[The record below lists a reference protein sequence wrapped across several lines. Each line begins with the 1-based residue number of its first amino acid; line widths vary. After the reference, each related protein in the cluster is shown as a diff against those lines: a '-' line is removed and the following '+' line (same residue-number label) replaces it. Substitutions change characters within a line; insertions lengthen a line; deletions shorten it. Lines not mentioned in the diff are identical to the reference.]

1 MLFCTAPFF
10 VFLAVVLAAFWFSPP
25 AWRKWILLAASY
37 FFYGCWNPKF
47 IPLLWALTAIDYSAA
62 LWIQHVESGRRKLIL
77 ALSLTA
83 NLGFLG
89 FFKYYNFLASNL
101 AWAMGKPAGS
111 FFLAIVLP
119 LGISFHT
126 FQSLSYVVDVY
137 RRQQKPIRNLLD
149 YALYIAFF
157 PQLVAGPIV
166 RAREFFRDFYD
177 WRPPDGRGVQ
187 RGLLLVV
194 LGLTKK
200 AALADRF
207 ALVSDAYFSNIAG
220 HPGMLTAWSGCCAF
234 ALQVYFDFS
243 GYSDMAI
250 GMAEFFGIHFPENFR
265 RPFLADCITEFWR
278 RWHMTL
284 SSWLRDYLY
293 FPLGGSRKG
302 RGRTYVNLILTML
315 LAGLWHGAAWNFV
328 LWGGCQGLL
337 LAGER
342 ATGIRPINFRARPVL
357 YSIRALLAFGV
368 FVAGLAV
375 FRAPGLRETG
385 LSLVQMFSG
394 ARGASLFN
402 LWQTG
407 LALCALVL
415 AVLEEWLGWFDRL
428 LTGPLWTYA
437 AALTL
442 MLATLEMFS
451 VTEISIPF
459 VYFQF

>member
-1 MLFCTAPFF
+1 
-10 VFLAVVLAAFWFSPP
+10 
-25 AWRKWILLAASY
+25 
-37 FFYGCWNPKF
+37 
-47 IPLLWALTAIDYSAA
+47 
-62 LWIQHVESGRRKLIL
+62 
-77 ALSLTA
+77 
-83 NLGFLG
+83 
-89 FFKYYNFLASNL
+89 
-101 AWAMGKPAGS
+101 
-111 FFLAIVLP
+111 
-119 LGISFHT
+119 
-126 FQSLSYVVDVY
+126 
-137 RRQQKPIRNLLD
+137 
-149 YALYIAFF
+149 
-157 PQLVAGPIV
+157 
-166 RAREFFRDFYD
+166 
-177 WRPPDGRGVQ
+177 
-187 RGLLLVV
+187 
-194 LGLTKK
+194 
-200 AALADRF
+200 
-207 ALVSDAYFSNIAG
+207 
-220 HPGMLTAWSGCCAF
+220 
-234 ALQVYFDFS
+234 LQVYFDFS

-278 RWHMTL
+278 RWHLTL

-293 FPLGGSRKG
+293 FSLGGSRKG
-302 RGRTYVNLILTML
+302 QGRTYVNLILTML

-342 ATGIRPINFRARPVL
+342 AAGIRPTSFRARPAL

-375 FRAPGLRETG
+375 FRAPGLTETG

-407 LALCALVL
+407 LAVCALML

-428 LTGPLWTYA
+428 LTGPLWTYV